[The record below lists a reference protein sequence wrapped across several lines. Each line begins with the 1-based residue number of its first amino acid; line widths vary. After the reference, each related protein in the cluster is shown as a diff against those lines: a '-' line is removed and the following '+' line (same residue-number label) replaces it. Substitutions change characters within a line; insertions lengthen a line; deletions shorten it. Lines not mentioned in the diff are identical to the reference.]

1 MSRRLPISNLNS
13 NSKRNDQKSAQ
24 TPGSSTNFSVIP
36 LLLAEQSISPE
47 ARQALRENRLK
58 DAALILMEQN
68 GLSGVEASDLLGIS
82 ACLDGTD
89 KSTD

>member
-24 TPGSSTNFSVIP
+24 TPGSSTNFSLIP
-36 LLLAEQSISPE
+36 LLLTGQSISPE

-58 DAALILMEQN
+58 DAAVILMEKY
-68 GLSGVEASDLLGIS
+68 GLSCVEASDLLGIS
-82 ACLDGTD
+82 ACQDGTD